1 MNTADKAER
10 EFVAELT
17 GEAGRRLSSP
27 ELHRIALQLFIDHC
41 AEDEPTATGQMLLR
55 VATKASP
62 YADNVEDILAACREI
77 TRGRIARELPGL
89 TEWVAGVEAHQVPLP
104 IVMSCRA
111 YLDKARDTARAV
123 TDRYFGVPP
132 VIVTGGDAL
141 AFDHDARGAVLQLP
155 VSDVYEDLPAKV
167 FETWTLFEALGAR
180 HGVLKIDD
188 DTRVLPDM
196 TADIDEARAVFAQ
209 ADYMGITIASPFHD
223 RCWHHGKC
231 ATPVSAFYG
240 KPFVAP
246 WARGALYFLSKGA
259 LTALTSHYLR
269 FPGCLAG
276 ELYEDKATG
285 DILHSLGVSAFDFA
299 IEPVFGFDTDAP
311 ERGVATAED

>member
-1 MNTADKAER
+1 MYAADTAER

-17 GEAGRRLSSP
+17 GEAGRRLSSS
-27 ELHRIALQLFIDHC
+27 ELYRIALQLFLDHC
-41 AEDEPTATGQMLLR
+41 AEDEPSATGQMLLR
-55 VATKASP
+55 VAIKASP
-62 YADNVEDILAACREI
+62 YADNVEEIVAACREI

-89 TEWVAGVEAHQVPLP
+89 TEWVAGIEAHQLPLP
-104 IVMSCRA
+104 IVMSCQA

-132 VIVTGGDAL
+132 VIVTGGETL
-141 AFDHDARGAVLQLP
+141 AFEHDARGAVLRLP

-209 ADYMGITIASPFHD
+209 ADYIGVAITSPLHD

-231 ATPVSAFYG
+231 ATPVSPFYG

-246 WARGALYFLSKGA
+246 WARGALYFLSGGA
-259 LTALTSHYLR
+259 MTALTTHYLR
-269 FPGCLAG
+269 FDACLSG

-285 DILHSLGVSAFDFA
+285 DILHGVGVSILDYA
-299 IEPVFGFDTDAP
+299 IEPVFGFDTDVP
-311 ERGVATAED
+311 ERGIATVED

>member
-1 MNTADKAER
+1 MDAADTAER

-41 AEDEPTATGQMLLR
+41 AEDEPSATGQMLLR
-55 VATKASP
+55 VAIKASP
-62 YADNVEDILAACREI
+62 YAEAVDDIVAAVREI

-89 TEWVAGVEAHQVPLP
+89 TEWVVRVEAQRLPLP
-104 IVMSCRA
+104 IVMSCQA
-111 YLDKARDTARAV
+111 NLDKARDTARAV
-123 TDRYFGVPP
+123 ANRYFGVTP

-141 AFDHDARGAVLQLP
+141 AFEHDARGAVLQLP

-188 DTRVLPDM
+188 DARVLPDM
-196 TADIDEARAVFAQ
+196 AADIDEARAVFAQ

-231 ATPVSAFYG
+231 ATPVSPFYG

-246 WARGALYFLSKGA
+246 WARSALYFLSKGA

-285 DILHSLGVSAFDFA
+285 DILYGLGIAAFDYA

-311 ERGVATAED
+311 ERGAATGED

>member
-1 MNTADKAER
+1 MYAVDTAER
-10 EFVAELT
+10 DLVAELT
-17 GEAGRRLSSP
+17 SEAGRRLSSP
-27 ELHRIALQLFIDHC
+27 ELHRIALQLFLDHC
-41 AEDEPTATGQMLLR
+41 AEDEPNATGQMLLR
-55 VATKASP
+55 VAMKASP
-62 YADNVEDILAACREI
+62 YAGNIDDILAAYREI

-89 TEWVAGVEAHQVPLP
+89 SVWAAATDARQLPLP
-104 IVMSCRA
+104 VVMSCDA
-111 YLDKARDTARAV
+111 YLDKARETARAV

-141 AFDHDARGAVLQLP
+141 AFDHLAEAAVLRLP
-155 VSDVYEDLPAKV
+155 VSDVYEDLPAKI
-167 FETWTLFEALGAR
+167 FESWTLFEALGAR

-188 DTRVLPDM
+188 DTRVLPEM
-196 TADIDEARAVFAQ
+196 TADIGEAQAVFAQ
-209 ADYMGITIASPFHD
+209 ADYLGVAITSPLHD

-231 ATPVSAFYG
+231 TTPVSPFYG

-246 WARGALYFLSKGA
+246 WARGALYFLSKSA

-269 FPGCLAG
+269 FPGCLGG

-311 ERGVATAED
+311 ERGLATGED

>member
-1 MNTADKAER
+1 MYAADTAER
-10 EFVAELT
+10 ELVAELT
-17 GEAGRRLSSP
+17 SEAGRRLSSP
-27 ELHRIALQLFIDHC
+27 ELHRIALQLFLDHC
-41 AEDEPTATGQMLLR
+41 AEDEPSATGQMLLR
-55 VATKASP
+55 VAMKASP
-62 YADNVEDILAACREI
+62 YAGNVEDILAASREI

-89 TEWVAGVEAHQVPLP
+89 AVWTAATDARQLPLP
-104 IVMSCRA
+104 IVMSCEA
-111 YLDKARDTARAV
+111 YLDKARETARAV

-132 VIVTGGDAL
+132 IVVIGGGPL
-141 AFDHDARGAVLQLP
+141 GFEHDAETAVLRLP

-167 FETWTLFEALGAR
+167 FETWTLFEALGTK

-196 TADIDEARAVFAQ
+196 AADIDEARAVFAQ

-231 ATPVSAFYG
+231 ATPVSPFYG

-285 DILHSLGVSAFDFA
+285 DILHGLGVSALDYA

-311 ERGVATAED
+311 EREVATAED